1 MYQTFFVC
9 TRMRMGKRERYIL
22 PCAMF
27 TPDGH
32 GVGAPSQEPGTF
44 RRFVLVRCTSFRDAD
59 PTLSCEWGEARTRLF
74 RQLSLRPQVSEDTPS
89 ARNRL
94 AAGTHPLA
102 FRNNSRRPEKL
113 DTRRPPPTFGPSCSA
128 RPPLIS
134 SS

>member
-32 GVGAPSQEPGTF
+32 GVGAPTQEPGTF

-59 PTLSCEWGEARTRLF
+59 PTLSCEWGEARTGLF

-102 FRNNSRRPEKL
+102 LPKQQ
-113 DTRRPPPTFGPSCSA
+113 PPTRKARYEKATGPPSDHPAA
-128 RPPLIS
+128 RDLRS
-134 SS
+134 